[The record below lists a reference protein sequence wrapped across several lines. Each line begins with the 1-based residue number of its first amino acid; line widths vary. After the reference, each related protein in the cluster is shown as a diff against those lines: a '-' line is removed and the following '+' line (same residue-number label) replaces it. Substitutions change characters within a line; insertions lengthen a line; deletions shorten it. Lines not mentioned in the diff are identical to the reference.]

1 MDGESLAG
9 WAISAAVLLSR
20 QPAADQGQPQ
30 KVTPAE

>member
-1 MDGESLAG
+1 MGGEPLAG
-9 WAISAAVLLSR
+9 SAISAAVLLSC